1 MFVCV
6 VVNAVNRSSEYE
18 HQATTQDWTSAA
30 GQERDSP
37 PMGENIQPPRRTPDY
52 NWKLAGA
59 TECSASCGQG
69 QSGGFEEVV
78 KGSTALVTM
87 RMRGY
92 IQVYPF
98 FFRIQILDF

>member
-6 VVNAVNRSSEYE
+6 VVDAVNRSSEYE
-18 HQATTQDWTSAA
+18 HQATTQDRTSAA

-37 PMGENIQPPRRTPDY
+37 PVVENLQPPRRTPDY

-59 TECSASCGQG
+59 TECSASCGHG

-78 KGSTALVTM
+78 KGSTTLVTV

-98 FFRIQILDF
+98 FFRI

>member
-1 MFVCV
+1 MV
-6 VVNAVNRSSEYE
+6 VKALNGSSE
-18 HQATTQDWTSAA
+18 HQATTQDRTSAT
-30 GQERDSP
+30 GRERDSP
-37 PMGENIQPPRRTPDY
+37 PMGENIQTPRRTPDY

-98 FFRIQILDF
+98 FFRIQLLDF